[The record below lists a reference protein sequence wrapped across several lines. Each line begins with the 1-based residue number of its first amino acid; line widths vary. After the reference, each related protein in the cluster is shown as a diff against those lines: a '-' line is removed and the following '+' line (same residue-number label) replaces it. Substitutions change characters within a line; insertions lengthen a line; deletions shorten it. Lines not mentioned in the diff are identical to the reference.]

1 MIVSAIRLYELLK
14 KKIGQEEAEVFVA
27 ILDTTVAILDT
38 TVDKKFEEK
47 KDFLLTQ
54 KDKAEMM
61 NRLDSHFKWLVGIMI
76 ALLSISVALIKFI

>member
-1 MIVSAIRLYELLK
+1 MIVSEIRLYELLK
-14 KKIGQEEAEVFVA
+14 KKIGQEEAEAF
-27 ILDTTVAILDT
+27 VAILDT

-54 KDKAEMM
+54 KDKTEIM